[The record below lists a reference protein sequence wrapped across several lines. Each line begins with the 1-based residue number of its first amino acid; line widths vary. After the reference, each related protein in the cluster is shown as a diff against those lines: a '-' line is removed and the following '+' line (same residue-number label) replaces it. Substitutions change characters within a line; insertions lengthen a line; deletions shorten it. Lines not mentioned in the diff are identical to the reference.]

1 MKSPTG
7 GVVEGSISYT
17 GDVTNPE
24 KTKYNLQY
32 YVDLAEELIKGGT
45 HVLGIKVARAQ
56 SHLSV
61 YLIISNIII
70 YKGGTH
76 GLGIKVA
83 RAQSHVSVYLIISNI
98 IICKIKRTKMT
109 FYILVTLIDLVLT

>member
-70 YKGGTH
+70 YK
-76 GLGIKVA
+76 
-83 RAQSHVSVYLIISNI
+83 
-98 IICKIKRTKMT
+98 IKRTKMT
-109 FYILVTLIDLVLT
+109 FYILVTLIDLILMRSATYDVRCIM